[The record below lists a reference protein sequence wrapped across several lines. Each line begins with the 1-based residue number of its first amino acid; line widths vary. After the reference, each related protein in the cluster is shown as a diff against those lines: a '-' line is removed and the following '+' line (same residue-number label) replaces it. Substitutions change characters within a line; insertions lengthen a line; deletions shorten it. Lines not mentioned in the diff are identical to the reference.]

1 MALFVL
7 AFILLGRDPQSLDPL
22 TTDPTISLVATVALS
37 HPSIVTYYAAS
48 QHSDRNE
55 LPTDTLGWTKRSRSL
70 TTAPPF
76 FNTNSLMP

>member
-1 MALFVL
+1 MAVFVL
-7 AFILLGRDPQSLDPL
+7 GLILMGRGQQGLEPL
-22 TTDPTISLVATVALS
+22 AGGPAISLVATVALS
-37 HPSIVTYYAAS
+37 HPNIVTFYAAS

>member
-7 AFILLGRDPQSLDPL
+7 AFILMGRGPQSLEPL
-22 TTDPTISLVATVALS
+22 AAGPAISLVATVALS
-37 HPSIVTYYAAS
+37 HPNLVTYYAAS
-48 QHSDRNE
+48 HHSDRNE
-55 LPTDTLGWTKRSRSL
+55 LPTDSLGWTKRRRSL